1 MAINFDQDRGS
12 LLGINN
18 NNINSNQMAFLP
30 EFLENLFLGNPE
42 SIQLGEEGSPL
53 DKAKDALEKNK
64 QKSLPTPEEIEG
76 KTSSLSLPSNNLT
89 AMNIAN
95 YDEIFGG
102 GQKTLTDFGVPGYE
116 NLNFSGFQ
124 RPDINTGKFNV
135 NEVLPNDGIT
145 KNVRFRDMLLED
157 LKNLPSDIRTSL
169 GTTKDALAEDL
180 SGVREFLTNV
190 KDKGIDLF
198 GSGKELALK
207 GIGSVIGGPIGS
219 FIGGALGQLKETPEQ
234 KAIREFYEQ
243 NFGLTDTGQVASGI
257 MQGYNPVYGLGG
269 AGLQGAIDK
278 RLATILKTEE
288 RKKKKGLK
296 LSEELINRRKELEAL
311 KEKDRLAQLGANQG
325 IGGFDPSG
333 PTQRSIRES
342 RQDLSGKGQ
351 SIGGFTNPGKG
362 SYGPYS

>member
-1 MAINFDQDRGS
+1 MDQETLNLINKYREYNPEYNRYTDEEITQLGLPGFEQPT
-12 LLGINN
+12 GINTIQN
-18 NNINSNQMAFLP
+18 PFLYRNQFM
-30 EFLENLFLGNPE
+30 
-42 SIQLGEEGSPL
+42 
-53 DKAKDALEKNK
+53 
-64 QKSLPTPEEIEG
+64 T
-76 KTSSLSLPSNNLT
+76 
-89 AMNIAN
+89 
-95 YDEIFGG
+95 
-102 GQKTLTDFGVPGYE
+102 
-116 NLNFSGFQ
+116 
-124 RPDINTGKFNV
+124 
-135 NEVLPNDGIT
+135 
-145 KNVRFRDMLLED
+145 D
-157 LKNLPSDIRTSL
+157 LKNLPSDFKTSL
-169 GTTKDALAEDL
+169 GLTKNALVEDFGQL
-180 SGVREFLTNV
+180 KGGLDSI
-190 KDKGIDLF
+190 KDKAIDLF

-351 SIGGFTNPGKG
+351 SSGGFTNPGKG

>member
-1 MAINFDQDRGS
+1 MFSIFNAIALALARVSTFCVDDETVKGPSEETLN
-12 LLGINN
+12 LINKYR
-18 NNINSNQMAFLP
+18 
-30 EFLENLFLGNPE
+30 EYNPE
-42 SIQLGEEGSPL
+42 YNRYTDEEIIQLG
-53 DKAKDALEKNK
+53 
-64 QKSLPTPEEIEG
+64 LP
-76 KTSSLSLPSNNLT
+76 
-89 AMNIAN
+89 
-95 YDEIFGG
+95 
-102 GQKTLTDFGVPGYE
+102 
-116 NLNFSGFQ
+116 GFEQ
-124 RPDINTGKFNV
+124 PTGINTIQNPFLYRNQFM
-135 NEVLPNDGIT
+135 T
-145 KNVRFRDMLLED
+145 D
-157 LKNLPSDIRTSL
+157 LKNLPSDFKTSL
-169 GTTKDALAEDL
+169 GLTKNALVEDFGQL
-180 SGVREFLTNV
+180 KGGLDSI
-190 KDKGIDLF
+190 KDKAIDLF

-351 SIGGFTNPGKG
+351 SSGGFTNPGKG